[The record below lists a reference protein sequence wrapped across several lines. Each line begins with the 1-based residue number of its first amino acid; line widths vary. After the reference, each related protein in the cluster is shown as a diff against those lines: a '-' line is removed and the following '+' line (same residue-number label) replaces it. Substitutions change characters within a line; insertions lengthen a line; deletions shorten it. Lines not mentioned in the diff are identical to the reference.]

1 MMLRYGSI
9 WCLCFCSIIALCYP
23 RLLWYFFCRG
33 KAMFSPWNPDCC
45 IHDGFWDDSWC
56 VPVLRAAKL
65 SGSPP
70 KELCR
75 SILSEFV
82 WFNYHSSLVR
92 PACLV
97 EARAAK
103 KIRTSLAMQ
112 RHEQVRE
119 LHCQWRMWRK
129 TVDVRWYEG
138 KWHRTCMDRWCWV
151 LILNHI
157 DAYEV
162 STTTITILVVVDLL
176 SRHTFPWSWQG
187 EELGRV
193 RKSRAAPQDPPSA
206 GPEVVAA
213 VATAPSEGA

>member
-1 MMLRYGSI
+1 MIKLNSLPYSWCCDMDRYGAFVFVQSLHCAI
-9 WCLCFCSIIALCYP
+9 LDSFDL
-23 RLLWYFFCRG
+23 FFAGR

-45 IHDGFWDDSWC
+45 IHDGFCDDSWC

-138 KWHRTCMDRWCWV
+138 KWHRTCMDRWRWV
-151 LILNHI
+151 FIVKPHRCLWSLHNYDH
-157 DAYEV
+157 
-162 STTTITILVVVDLL
+162 
-176 SRHTFPWSWQG
+176 HTCSCRF
-187 EELGRV
+187 
-193 RKSRAAPQDPPSA
+193 A
-206 GPEVVAA
+206 
-213 VATAPSEGA
+213 